1 LKAQQ
6 IWREQFE
13 GGFVEMRA
21 RKQKNSTADTDSF
34 IQAWRDDIVV
44 DVFELWV
51 GVSRL
56 TAKVGE
62 SDGLESS
69 KARLPAGKTA
79 ASRRPQRR
87 KAA

>member
-1 LKAQQ
+1 
-6 IWREQFE
+6 
-13 GGFVEMRA
+13 MRA
-21 RKQKNSTADTDSF
+21 RKQKNSTADTDGL
-34 IQAWRDDIVV
+34 IQAWPDDIVV

-56 TAKVGE
+56 MAKVGGSE
-62 SDGLESS
+62 GLETS
-69 KARLPAGKTA
+69 KARLSAGKTA